1 MSDVIAAIVL
11 HDKDLSEDW
20 VHQHLPAG
28 SGIRIV
34 DVGVLGVDEERLSQ
48 TTADVLVVAC
58 ATQTDDSL
66 SLVAWWSRDRP
77 DIPVVVL
84 SQTSVNGFVREAFEA
99 GAEDLVVVAHGALP
113 ASLRE
118 IAFTLQKAVARRAI
132 PSAHDTDQGE
142 LICVLG
148 PKGGTGK
155 TLTSCNLAVCLAAA
169 GKSVALVD
177 LDLQFGDAALSL
189 GLTPTTTIYDL
200 TIAGGTLDADKVDS
214 YLLPHSSGV
223 KVMLAPLRPDQ
234 AEVVTVAF
242 LRDLYDVLRETFEY
256 VVVDTPPGFTPEV
269 IATIDAASSVCMLG
283 MLDALSLKNARLGLE
298 TLDLMG
304 YDPARVRIV
313 LNRADSSV
321 GITHNDV
328 VTIIGRS
335 PDVLVPSSREITRS
349 VNAGTPIALAQKRS
363 EAAKAFNALAAL
375 YTGGHQGGDA
385 TDKKAGR
392 SLLGRRR

>member
-1 MSDVIAAIVL
+1 
-11 HDKDLSEDW
+11 
-20 VHQHLPAG
+20 
-28 SGIRIV
+28 V
-34 DVGVLGVDEERLSQ
+34 DVGVLGADDERLSRM
-48 TTADVLVVAC
+48 TADVLVVAC
-58 ATQTDDSL
+58 ATQTEDSL
-66 SLVAWWSRDRP
+66 SLVAWWGRDRP

-99 GAEDLVVVAHGALP
+99 GAEDLVVVAPGSLP
-113 ASLRE
+113 GDSVRE

-132 PSAHDTDQGE
+132 PSAHDTPQGE

-177 LDLQFGDAALSL
+177 LDLQFGDAALSM

-200 TIAGGTLDADKVDS
+200 TTAGGTLDADKVDS
-214 YLLPHSSGV
+214 YLLHHSSGV

-375 YTGGHQGGDA
+375 YTGGHQDGDA

-392 SLLGRRR
+392 SLLGRRH